1 MSFMTGKKA
10 LTWVLVCFVVAS
22 FGYVIMTESARKT
35 TAEQSGNVA
44 SPIDP
49 APSVAEG
56 EDQVA
61 PEASQKVIA
70 YYFHGNVRCPTC
82 LKIEAYSQEALE
94 KAFPEQ
100 LASGQLEWQAI
111 NTDEVWN
118 THFIEDFSL
127 QFSSLVIA
135 SASGAATK
143 EWKNLEK
150 VWNLVGDKE
159 AFLEYVQTETTPFL
173 EGS

>member
-1 MSFMTGKKA
+1 MTGKKA

-22 FGYVIMTESARKT
+22 LGYVIMTESAQKT
-35 TAEQSGNVA
+35 TAERPGNVV
-44 SPIDP
+44 SPSDS
-49 APSVAEG
+49 APVVAEG
-56 EDQVA
+56 EDQVTPA
-61 PEASQKVIA
+61 ASQKVIA

-111 NTDEVWN
+111 NTDEIWN
-118 THFIEDFSL
+118 THFIQDFSL
-127 QFSSLVIA
+127 QFSSVVVA
-135 SASGAATK
+135 SVSGAETK
-143 EWKNLEK
+143 EWKNLER
-150 VWNLVGDKE
+150 VWTLVADKD
-159 AFLEYVQTETTPFL
+159 AFFEYIHTETKPFL